1 MHRRI
6 ILNLFNF
13 LSTSRAGRAVH
24 AAPSLPARQTS
35 DRNSSTAAGSP
46 TKLLQHRRITPLSVL
61 AGVALAALGLGATPA
76 AAEAPTKLKMVLNWK
91 YQGPQGMFFLAQD
104 LGYFKAENLDVSIDQ
119 GNGSGA
125 AVPLVAN
132 GTYDVGFGDINALI
146 ELAAKKPDD
155 APVAVYVMFNQPPF
169 TIAVK
174 ADSPIKTPQDLV
186 GKTLG
191 GAANDGAL
199 KLFPAFCRATKI
211 DCANVKITNL
221 QPNLREQMLMQGQ
234 VDGVF
239 GYVNTIRFSARAMGV
254 NDEQIRYIIFGDYGL
269 DLYSNAIIV
278 SKTMAKEKPEAVKGL
293 VRAINKGL
301 IAALKDPD
309 AAVAAVARREP
320 LIKVDVERARFDATL
335 RAEMNHPEIAAVG
348 LGNVDP
354 ERIKRAIATMVTIDA
369 LPRTPAVDEI
379 FTPAFL
385 PADLVRKL
393 F

>member
-1 MHRRI
+1 MISRFRPR
-6 ILNLFNF
+6 LRSVF
-13 LSTSRAGRAVH
+13 LALTGATLLAV
-24 AAPSLPARQTS
+24 P
-35 DRNSSTAAGSP
+35 
-46 TKLLQHRRITPLSVL
+46 
-61 AGVALAALGLGATPA
+61 LGLATPA
-76 AAEAPTKLKMVLNWK
+76 GAQTKLKLVLNWK
-91 YQGPQGMFFLAQD
+91 YQGPQGMFFLAD
-104 LGYFKAENLDVSIDQ
+104 DRGYFKAEGLEVTLDQ

-155 APVAVYVMFNQPPF
+155 APIAVYVMFNQPPF
-169 TIAVK
+169 TVAVK
-174 ADSPIKTPQDLV
+174 ADSPIESPKDFE

-199 KLFPAFCRATKI
+199 KLFPALCKLAKI
-211 DCANVKITNL
+211 DRSKVNITNM

-239 GYVNTIRFSARAMGV
+239 GYVNTIRFSAKLMGV
-254 NDEQIRYIIFGDYGL
+254 EDKQLRYINYGDYGM

-278 SKTMAKEKPEAVKGL
+278 SKKLVKEKPEAVRGL

-301 IAALKDPD
+301 LATLKEPY
-309 AAVAAVARREP
+309 AAVASVAKREP
-320 LIKVDVERARFDATL
+320 LIKIPVERERFEATL
-335 RAEMNHPEIAAVG
+335 KDEMNHPEIAKIG

-354 ERIKRAIATMVTIDA
+354 VRLKKSIDIPVDA
-369 LPRTPAVDEI
+369 HPLPRTPSVDEI

-385 PADLVRKL
+385 PPADALPKKL